1 VTTTSSPPLDR
12 PAPVVERFALAV
24 MRMQTSSQ
32 EDTSGLVPPAEPYNN
47 KDQLSGECD
56 PSSGE
61 GVLSVKPTELA
72 EANRKTPTLEIP
84 NVPFLMTGM
93 TDREN
98 ARTQDDTPTGALDTF
113 AHPARA
119 PAAYKEHTI
128 GRHDSTARM
137 REPSAAA
144 ERFSLAWLST
154 AITGVTVL
162 GLLAFWAGQ
171 QSPGRGE
178 RQLNDVDASD
188 RAHVSSAET
197 PSLPGVEGSQLGGAK
212 ALKGGSD
219 SRPPAKMPEVGRSR
233 EPETVSIAADPLALS
248 TSFDQTRSNMDFQ
261 ETLDRERANAEILA
275 RDLTYAGLEKEALRA
290 EHARAQS
297 ESVAKIKKLQEA
309 LDGERKRAE
318 LLERDLTAALDAQAA
333 DVAANRD
340 SIKPSRSRAKGAK
353 ASRGRANRTPPLE

>member
-1 VTTTSSPPLDR
+1 
-12 PAPVVERFALAV
+12 
-24 MRMQTSSQ
+24 MQTSSQ
-32 EDTSGLVPPAEPYNN
+32 EDTSGRVPPAEPYNN

-61 GVLSVKPTELA
+61 GVLSVKSTELA
-72 EANRKTPTLEIP
+72 ESNRMTPSSEMP
-84 NVPFLMTGM
+84 SVPFQMTGM

-98 ARTQDDTPTGALDTF
+98 ARTQDVTPTGALDAF

-119 PAAYKEHTI
+119 PAAHKEHTI

-137 REPSAAA
+137 REPSAVA
-144 ERFSLAWLST
+144 ERFSLGWLST
-154 AITGVTVL
+154 AITGLTVL
-162 GLLAFWAGQ
+162 GLLAFWVGQ

-178 RQLNDVDASD
+178 RQLNDVGPS
-188 RAHVSSAET
+188 RADVSSAET

-233 EPETVSIAADPLALS
+233 EPETVSIAARPSAG
-248 TSFDQTRSNMDFQ
+248 FDQTRSNMDFQ

-275 RDLTYAGLEKEALRA
+275 RDLTYAGLEKEAFRA

-297 ESVAKIKKLQEA
+297 ESVAKIRKLQEA
-309 LDGERKRAE
+309 LEGERKRAE

-333 DVAANRD
+333 AVAANRD
-340 SIKPSRSRAKGAK
+340 IIKPSRSRAKGAK
-353 ASRGRANRTPPLE
+353 ASRGRANRTPPVE